1 MDGLTG
7 GIAGRGGG
15 HAAGLSRYQWRKQSS
30 ALMRGTEMCGTGVRR
45 MALEPLAPIPATQP
59 GSPVKTGK
67 SVPIKVLLQTR
78 SASQKSS
85 FSKSQLYFFHGFD
98 R

>member
-1 MDGLTG
+1 
-7 GIAGRGGG
+7 
-15 HAAGLSRYQWRKQSS
+15 
-30 ALMRGTEMCGTGVRR
+30 

-67 SVPIKVLLQTR
+67 SVLIKVHLQTH

-85 FSKSQLYFFHGFD
+85 FIKSQLYFFMASIVHDCIPTGDAF
-98 R
+98 